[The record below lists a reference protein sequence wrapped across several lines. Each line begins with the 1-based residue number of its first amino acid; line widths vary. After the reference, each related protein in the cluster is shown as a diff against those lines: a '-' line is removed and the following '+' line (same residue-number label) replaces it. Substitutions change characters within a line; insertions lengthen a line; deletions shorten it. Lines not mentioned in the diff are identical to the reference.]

1 MAKVRRQAVE
11 LIIGNDDRELAGFV
25 ASFDRDAKALVQSAP
40 AQGCAQAPGQSAP
53 AHGAAESLAASSAM
67 GTAVAMTK
75 APPCQNYKDLVV
87 LTSLEET
94 LTSLDSCT
102 DVASIKDIQNMFTVK
117 RTPFASLLTAC
128 KSAVV
133 ELRSA
138 MKSSSGP
145 KVDNAGKKTAL
156 FGNIFEVGPQVGT
169 EIPTYTH
176 DAAGQNIDVS
186 TPFIQQCDPEKHKE
200 LVETPAVQE
209 HLQEFTKVFRASE
222 KAIRKSQGGRTQCK
236 APAPVRESSM
246 KLITEA
252 VGAAGFVFEE
262 AGLKSD
268 GKASVQEGLVSHT
281 YGIASSCDSH
291 GTERGFTPCMRLA
304 VEGARKVVMIAVSDL
319 AAFMISEGQAAES
332 AFNVQNMKDF
342 FANLTLEQGTKLI
355 QLKHQVSGCQMEP

>member
-1 MAKVRRQAVE
+1 
-11 LIIGNDDRELAGFV
+11 
-25 ASFDRDAKALVQSAP
+25 
-40 AQGCAQAPGQSAP
+40 
-53 AHGAAESLAASSAM
+53 M
-67 GTAVAMTK
+67 GTAIAMTK

-87 LTSLEET
+87 LSSLEET
-94 LTSLDSCT
+94 LASLDSCT
-102 DVASIKDIQNMFTVK
+102 DVASIKGIQNTFTVK
-117 RTPFASLLTAC
+117 RTPFASLLSAC
-128 KSAVV
+128 KSAIA

-145 KVDNAGKKTAL
+145 RIDNPGKTVL
-156 FGNIFEVGPQVGT
+156 LGNIFEIGPQVGT

-176 DAAGQNIDVS
+176 DAADQNIDVS
-186 TPFIQQCDPEKHKE
+186 MPFIQQCDPEKHKE
-200 LVETPAVQE
+200 LLETPAVQE

-252 VGAAGFVFEE
+252 VAVAAAGFVFAE

-268 GKASVQEGLVSHT
+268 GKALVQEGLASHT

-291 GTERGFTPCMRLA
+291 GTERGFTPCLRLA

-332 AFNVQNMKDF
+332 SFNVQNMKDF

-355 QLKHQVSGCQMEP
+355 QMQHQVSGCQMEP